1 MAEPITIEIKGLD
14 KLKEK
19 MKDLSDVTV
28 RQQME
33 RTMYRSTEM
42 IKNRARDL
50 VRVDTGAL
58 RRSIRDIVQVGER
71 EIKGIVGPTEP
82 YGAPVE
88 FGARP
93 HFPPVGAL
101 ERWAR
106 KRGIN
111 PWALAVSIS
120 RKGTESHPFLIPA
133 FEQFK
138 NKIIEEFR
146 NAIDYLI
153 KK

>member
-1 MAEPITIEIKGLD
+1 MAEQIEFTIKGLEELKK
-14 KLKEK
+14 KLGG
-19 MKDLSDVTV
+19 LSNVMV

-33 RTMYRSTEM
+33 RTMLRSTEM
-42 IKNRARDL
+42 IKNRARQL
-50 VRVDTGAL
+50 VPVDTGAL
-58 RRSIRDIVQVGER
+58 RRSIRDIVQVGEK
-71 EIKGIVGPTEP
+71 EVKGIVGPTEP

-111 PWALAVSIS
+111 PWALAVAIS
-120 RKGTESHPFLIPA
+120 RRGMKARPYLIPA
-133 FEQFK
+133 FEELK
-138 NKIIEEFR
+138 NKIVEEFKK
-146 NAIDYLI
+146 AIDYLLSR
-153 KK
+153 

>member
-1 MAEPITIEIKGLD
+1 MADPIEIQIKGLD
-14 KLKEK
+14 ELKKK
-19 MKDLSDVTV
+19 MKDLSDVAV

-42 IKNRARDL
+42 IKYRARDL
-50 VRVDTGAL
+50 VPVDSGAL
-58 RRSIRDIVQVGER
+58 RKSIRDIVQVGAK

-101 ERWAR
+101 KKWAE

-111 PWALAVSIS
+111 PYALAVAIS
-120 RKGTESHPFLIPA
+120 RRGTRPHPFLIPA
-133 FEQFK
+133 FEQLK
-138 NKIIEEFR
+138 NNIIEEFKK
-146 NAIDYLI
+146 AIDYLLN
-153 KK
+153 K

>member
-19 MKDLSDVTV
+19 MKDLSDIVV

-42 IKNRARDL
+42 IKNRAREL
-50 VRVDTGAL
+50 VPVDTGNL

-71 EIKGIVGPTEP
+71 EIKGIIGPTEP

-101 ERWAR
+101 ERWAN

-120 RKGTESHPFLIPA
+120 RKGTRPHPFLIPA

-146 NAIDYLI
+146 NAIDYLLR
-153 KK
+153 K